1 MIVWFRFQNYGS
13 FWHNTLISMQS
24 GIYREHPEH
33 LVPGPKGSL
42 LKTLAIYGPNSSGKS
57 QLINALAFYAA
68 FVRRQLPFSPDS
80 LWNLPGSGSLS
91 GLSYSCCQ
99 NRNAA
104 GSSPLSMSMC
114 FFFHG
119 HTFEYGFTLEEDVL
133 TEEYLIVNQTL
144 LFQKDQTLLRPGKA
158 LRPLFKRDV
167 QLHTSGSGLPVIFAY
182 APENM
187 EEALESFAAFFRE
200 GSFFF
205 LSRDSFRQ
213 LSDVSSLS
221 AEKLLSGEKEQRFLL
236 HHLKAMGLPASKE
249 ALLTAPLSD
258 GQQKTLLFLHTLFSL
273 SRTGGVVIADDL
285 TVFLHPNV
293 SRYLVQLIQSPRNSN
308 IQLLFTTHD
317 TALLDHDLFRR
328 DEAAIINLDAEGRSR
343 IHTLADIRIRFDANF
358 AREYLSGKYGLLP
371 VWDQEE

>member
-1 MIVWFRFQNYGS
+1 
-13 FWHNTLISMQS
+13 MQS

-144 LFQKDQTLLRPGKA
+144 LFQKDQTLRRSVKGKRGCGERGEFFAGRQKGELSEAPPSRPAGPWLSNGA
-158 LRPLFKRDV
+158 
-167 QLHTSGSGLPVIFAY
+167 A
-182 APENM
+182 EN
-187 EEALESFAAFFRE
+187 AV
-200 GSFFF
+200 
-205 LSRDSFRQ
+205 LSP
-213 LSDVSSLS
+213 
-221 AEKLLSGEKEQRFLL
+221 
-236 HHLKAMGLPASKE
+236 H
-249 ALLTAPLSD
+249 
-258 GQQKTLLFLHTLFSL
+258 
-273 SRTGGVVIADDL
+273 
-285 TVFLHPNV
+285 
-293 SRYLVQLIQSPRNSN
+293 
-308 IQLLFTTHD
+308 
-317 TALLDHDLFRR
+317 
-328 DEAAIINLDAEGRSR
+328 
-343 IHTLADIRIRFDANF
+343 
-358 AREYLSGKYGLLP
+358 
-371 VWDQEE
+371 

>member
-119 HTFEYGFTLEEDVL
+119 HTFEYGFTLKVL
-133 TEEYLIVNQTL
+133 PPDRRHV
-144 LFQKDQTLLRPGKA
+144 FRDAKCAARLLRDGWCVGRRRMMVYSGRRCTDGGIPDRQPNPSFPKRSKAPPPGK
-158 LRPLFKRDV
+158 
-167 QLHTSGSGLPVIFAY
+167 SS
-182 APENM
+182 
-187 EEALESFAAFFRE
+187 AA
-200 GSFFF
+200 
-205 LSRDSFRQ
+205 
-213 LSDVSSLS
+213 
-221 AEKLLSGEKEQRFLL
+221 
-236 HHLKAMGLPASKE
+236 
-249 ALLTAPLSD
+249 
-258 GQQKTLLFLHTLFSL
+258 
-273 SRTGGVVIADDL
+273 VV
-285 TVFLHPNV
+285 
-293 SRYLVQLIQSPRNSN
+293 
-308 IQLLFTTHD
+308 
-317 TALLDHDLFRR
+317 
-328 DEAAIINLDAEGRSR
+328 
-343 IHTLADIRIRFDANF
+343 
-358 AREYLSGKYGLLP
+358 
-371 VWDQEE
+371 

>member
-119 HTFEYGFTLEEDVL
+119 HTFEYGFTLKQ
-133 TEEYLIVNQTL
+133 YLPG
-144 LFQKDQTLLRPGKA
+144 RPKKRR
-158 LRPLFKRDV
+158 LPL
-167 QLHTSGSGLPVIFAY
+167 
-182 APENM
+182 
-187 EEALESFAAFFRE
+187 
-200 GSFFF
+200 
-205 LSRDSFRQ
+205 
-213 LSDVSSLS
+213 
-221 AEKLLSGEKEQRFLL
+221 
-236 HHLKAMGLPASKE
+236 
-249 ALLTAPLSD
+249 
-258 GQQKTLLFLHTLFSL
+258 
-273 SRTGGVVIADDL
+273 
-285 TVFLHPNV
+285 
-293 SRYLVQLIQSPRNSN
+293 
-308 IQLLFTTHD
+308 
-317 TALLDHDLFRR
+317 
-328 DEAAIINLDAEGRSR
+328 
-343 IHTLADIRIRFDANF
+343 
-358 AREYLSGKYGLLP
+358 
-371 VWDQEE
+371 